1 MNHIIYNISIII
13 LTVGI
18 IMMVVYVTKASNN
31 NFLTTEQMLM
41 QRRAGQSTAS
51 EETVYDYKVSKAY
64 KKMFSEPSVLFGY
77 QTLDPE
83 NMPQKLYVK

>member
-1 MNHIIYNISIII
+1 MNHIIHNISIII

-41 QRRAGQSTAS
+41 QRRAGQSTVS

-64 KKMFSEPSVLFGY
+64 KKMMKKNRVMMKSQNSP
-77 QTLDPE
+77 QTINLI
-83 NMPQKLYVK
+83 